1 MRLAVQWPQKLSSPM
16 QIFRHLSDPALQL
29 NRSVVTLGNFDG
41 IHLGHQALI
50 RGAIGD
56 AKRLGCCA
64 IVLTFEPHPLMVLA
78 PERAPKMLL
87 THKDKMQL
95 FQRLGVDVVVVQHFD
110 RAFAAIDAQDFV
122 RHILVD
128 RLHATRLWVGK
139 DLKFGQ
145 GRRGDVEDL
154 ARWGKD
160 LDFSVAVLEP
170 ILIDG
175 VRVSSSRIRQM
186 IGEGRLDEVK
196 KMLGRYHFLSGRI
209 VGGHKRG
216 RGLGFPTANLS
227 TRTEVLPP
235 DGIYATFLH
244 RGDRNLPSVS
254 SIGVNPTFG
263 AGPRT
268 VECFIMNFAE
278 NIYGEAVTLSLVQRI
293 RDEKIFPSEDALIA
307 QIRDD
312 VGRAENIFRGLN
324 LAES

>member
-1 MRLAVQWPQKLSSPM
+1 MRVAVQCPQKLSSPM

-29 NRSVVTLGNFDG
+29 NQSVLTLGNFDG

-50 RGAIGD
+50 RGAVGD
-56 AKRLGCCA
+56 AKRLGRCS

-95 FQRLGVDVVVVQHFD
+95 FQAFGVDIVVVQHFD
-110 RAFAAIDAQDFV
+110 AAFAAIGAEEFV

-128 RLHATRLWVGK
+128 RLRATRLWVGK
-139 DLKFGQ
+139 DLRFGQ
-145 GRRGDVEDL
+145 GRAGDVKDL
-154 ARWGKD
+154 TRWGKD
-160 LDFSVAVLEP
+160 LDFSVAVVEP

-186 IGEGRLDEVK
+186 IGECRLDDVK
-196 KMLGRYHFLSGRI
+196 KMLGRYHFLSGRVI
-209 VGGHKRG
+209 GGQKRG

-227 TRTEVLPP
+227 TRTEVMPP

-244 RGDRNLPSVS
+244 RGDRSLPSVS
-254 SIGVNPTFG
+254 SIGTNPTFG

-268 VECFIMNFAE
+268 VECFIMNFDE
-278 NIYGEAVTLSLVQRI
+278 SIYGEAVRLSLVQRI
-293 RDEKIFPSEDALIA
+293 RDEKKFSSADALIA

-324 LAES
+324 FADS